1 MNFIKAG
8 VEHIASLIDIR
19 IKYILEDFGSLA
31 EDKET
36 EIRKSLPGYFEAHLG
51 RDMFAYL
58 AEDDGKIIASA
69 FLVVSEKPANPSFP
83 RGRTG
88 TVMNVYTE
96 KEYRRQGIASA
107 LMKMLI
113 NDAKRLELD
122 YLELKATAEGYPLY
136 ASLGFKET
144 ESTYINMKYTLI

>member
-1 MNFIKAG
+1 MDLIKAG
-8 VEHIASLIDIR
+8 QEHIASLTEIR
-19 IKYILEDFGSLA
+19 MKYLLEDLGESA
-31 EDKET
+31 ADKET
-36 EIRKSLPGYFEAHLG
+36 EIRESLSGYFKAHLG

-58 AEDDGKIIASA
+58 AEDCGKIIASA

-113 NDAKRLELD
+113 ADAKRLELD
-122 YLELKATAEGYPLY
+122 YLELKATEEGYPLY
-136 ASLGFKET
+136 RTLGFAEAHSDYKE
-144 ESTYINMKYTLI
+144 MKYYL

>member
-1 MNFIKAG
+1 MDYIKATE
-8 VEHIASLIDIR
+8 EHIASLTEIR
-19 IKYILEDFGSLA
+19 MKYLSEDFGSLA

-51 RDMFAYL
+51 RNMFAYL
-58 AEDDGKIIASA
+58 AKKDGKIIASA

-136 ASLGFKET
+136 RSLGFAEANSAYKE
-144 ESTYINMKYTLI
+144 MKYFL

>member
-1 MNFIKAG
+1 MDLIKASQ
-8 VEHIASLIDIR
+8 EHIESLTEIR
-19 IKYILEDFGSLA
+19 MKYLLEDFGESA
-31 EDKET
+31 AAKET
-36 EIRKSLPGYFEAHLG
+36 ELRRNLSGYFEAHLG

-58 AEDDGKIIASA
+58 AEDCGKIIASA

-107 LMKMLI
+107 IMKMLI
-113 NDAKRLELD
+113 ADAEKLELD
-122 YLELKATAEGYPLY
+122 FIELKATGDGYPLY
-136 ASLGFKET
+136 DSLGFKET

>member
-1 MNFIKAG
+1 MELFKAG
-8 VEHIASLIDIR
+8 KEHIALLTEIR
-19 IKYILEDFGSLA
+19 IKYILEDFGSSA
-31 EDKET
+31 ADNET
-36 EIRKSLPGYFEAHLG
+36 ELRRSLSGYFEAHLG

-58 AEDDGKIIASA
+58 AEDCGKIIASA

-107 LMKMLI
+107 IMKMLI
-113 NDAKRLELD
+113 ADAERLELD
-122 YLELKATAEGYPLY
+122 FVELKATGEGYPLY
-136 ASLGFKET
+136 DSLGFKET
-144 ESTYINMKYTLI
+144 GSTYINMKYTLI